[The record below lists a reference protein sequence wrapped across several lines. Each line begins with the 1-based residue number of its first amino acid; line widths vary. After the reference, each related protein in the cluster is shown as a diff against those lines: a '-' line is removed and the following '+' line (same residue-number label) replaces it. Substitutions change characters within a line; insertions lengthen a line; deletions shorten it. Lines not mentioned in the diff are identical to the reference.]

1 MKGLVTQIQRFSLQD
16 GPGIRTTVFLKGCN
30 MRCDWCHNPETL
42 SFEKELM
49 FYENKCIGCGQCF
62 QVCPTGAQKAE
73 NGRHIIDRTLC
84 GRCGRCAE
92 ECFAGALVLCGQ
104 SMDTEEVM
112 REILQD
118 KAYYETSGGGVTI
131 SGGEVLCQKT
141 FAGEI
146 LSACRNEGIATAV
159 ETNLSLPFDE
169 IKDFLLQLD
178 LVMCDLKLWEEKAHV
193 EHTGISNRQILK
205 NIRRLDETGM
215 PFLVR
220 TPLIPG
226 VTDNPENIASIAAFL
241 APFSHLQYYELL
253 NFNPLGAAKY
263 QELHRYN
270 PYENAAPLDAERL
283 SALKRAGEQAGIRIK
298 IS

>member
-42 SFEKELM
+42 SFERELM
-49 FYENKCIGCGQCF
+49 LYDNKCIGCGQCF
-62 QVCPTGAQKAE
+62 QVCPTGAHKAE
-73 NGRHIIDRTLC
+73 DGRHIIDRTLC
-84 GRCGRCAE
+84 RRCGRCAE
-92 ECFAGALVLCGQ
+92 ECFAQAIILCGER
-104 SMDTEEVM
+104 MDTEEVM